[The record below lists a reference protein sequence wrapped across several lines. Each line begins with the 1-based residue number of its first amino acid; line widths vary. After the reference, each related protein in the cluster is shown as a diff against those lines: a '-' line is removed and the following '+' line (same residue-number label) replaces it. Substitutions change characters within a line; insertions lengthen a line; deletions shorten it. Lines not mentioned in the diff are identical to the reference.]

1 MGSTGGRDGGDS
13 LRGLT
18 AAGPSKVGVDKAMRA
33 RDVSR
38 PRSEADSVE
47 PDDTEPDPARVK
59 KQDKKQDHR
68 RDGPQ
73 RPQSVGGSGSGGS
86 SPDSS

>member
-1 MGSTGGRDGGDS
+1 MGTTEGREPTDT

-18 AAGPSKVGVDKAMRA
+18 ATGPSKVGVDKAMRA

-38 PRSEADSVE
+38 PHPDVADDQQ
-47 PDDTEPDPARVK
+47 PKAGDAPRA
-59 KQDKKQDHR
+59 
-68 RDGPQ
+68 Q
-73 RPQSVGGSGSGGS
+73 RAGGSGSAGS

>member
-1 MGSTGGRDGGDS
+1 MGNTGGRDAGDS

-38 PRSEADSVE
+38 PRTETDEDESEAAAED
-47 PDDTEPDPARVK
+47 
-59 KQDKKQDHR
+59 
-68 RDGPQ
+68 
-73 RPQSVGGSGSGGS
+73 RPQSVGGSGSGGR

>member
-1 MGSTGGRDGGDS
+1 MGNSGGRDGGDS

-18 AAGPSKVGVDKAMRA
+18 GAGPSKVGVDKAMRA

-38 PRSEADSVE
+38 PHDEADGDE
-47 PDDTEPDPARVK
+47 TARK
-59 KQDKKQDHR
+59 DEQK
-68 RDGPQ
+68 G
-73 RPQSVGGSGSGGS
+73 QSVGGSGSGGS

>member
-1 MGSTGGRDGGDS
+1 MGTNEGREPTDT

-18 AAGPSKVGVDKAMRA
+18 ATGPSKVGVDKAMRA

-38 PRSEADSVE
+38 
-47 PDDTEPDPARVK
+47 ARDEDV
-59 KQDKKQDHR
+59 DEDEGR
-68 RDGPQ
+68 R
-73 RPQSVGGSGSGGS
+73 QSAGGSGSAGS

>member
-1 MGSTGGRDGGDS
+1 MGSTEGREPTDT

-18 AAGPSKVGVDKAMRA
+18 ATGPSKVGVDKAMRA

-38 PRSEADSVE
+38 PHAEDTAEQEPEA
-47 PDDTEPDPARVK
+47 
-59 KQDKKQDHR
+59 
-68 RDGPQ
+68 
-73 RPQSVGGSGSGGS
+73 QSAGGSGSAGS

>member
-1 MGSTGGRDGGDS
+1 MGSTGGRDGGES

-18 AAGPSKVGVDKAMRA
+18 GAGPSKVGVDKAMRA

-38 PRSEADSVE
+38 PRDEEDSDRSDPTQPDGTRPGE
-47 PDDTEPDPARVK
+47 PKA
-59 KQDKKQDHR
+59 
-68 RDGPQ
+68 
-73 RPQSVGGSGSGGS
+73 QSVGGSGSAGS

>member
-1 MGSTGGRDGGDS
+1 MGERASGES

-18 AAGPSKVGVDKAMRA
+18 GAGSSKVGTDKAMRA

-38 PRSEADSVE
+38 E
-47 PDDTEPDPARVK
+47 PGPLRAGEVVRDARDRGR
-59 KQDKKQDHR
+59 QR
-68 RDGPQ
+68 GDGP
-73 RPQSVGGSGSGGS
+73 GSSGS

>member
-1 MGSTGGRDGGDS
+1 MGTSEGREPTDT

-18 AAGPSKVGVDKAMRA
+18 ATGPSKVGVDKAMRA

-38 PRSEADSVE
+38 PQAEDEPEA
-47 PDDTEPDPARVK
+47 
-59 KQDKKQDHR
+59 
-68 RDGPQ
+68 
-73 RPQSVGGSGSGGS
+73 QSAGGSGSAGS

>member
-1 MGSTGGRDGGDS
+1 MGTTEGREPTDT

-18 AAGPSKVGVDKAMRA
+18 ATGPSKVGVDKAMRA

-38 PRSEADSVE
+38 PHPDVAEQDDQQPKADGA
-47 PDDTEPDPARVK
+47 PRA
-59 KQDKKQDHR
+59 
-68 RDGPQ
+68 Q
-73 RPQSVGGSGSGGS
+73 RAGGSGSAGS

>member
-1 MGSTGGRDGGDS
+1 MADRQAGES

-18 AAGPSKVGVDKAMRA
+18 GAGSSKVGVDKAMRA

-38 PRSEADSVE
+38 EQPPRRPGE
-47 PDDTEPDPARVK
+47 PAGGAE
-59 KQDKKQDHR
+59 R
-68 RDGPQ
+68 REGRDRGGDYSGEGP
-73 RPQSVGGSGSGGS
+73 GSSGS